1 MTNIVLKDN
10 YFLPNV
16 SYAIKTTKPLISML
30 KMVVGEKESTMC
42 FIYNAIDK
50 TKEEITANL
59 GGEELDMENY

>member
-1 MTNIVLKDN
+1 
-10 YFLPNV
+10 
-16 SYAIKTTKPLISML
+16 ML